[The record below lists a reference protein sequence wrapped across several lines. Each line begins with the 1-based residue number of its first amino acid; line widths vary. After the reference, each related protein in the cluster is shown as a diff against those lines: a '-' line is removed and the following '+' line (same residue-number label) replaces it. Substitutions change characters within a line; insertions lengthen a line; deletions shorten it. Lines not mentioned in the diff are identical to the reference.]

1 MAWLSTTE
9 NAAQTVST
17 MAMHPTELPSMTSMP
32 KQMIRTL
39 EPTIRRLDN
48 VTDRICHLEQLMAS
62 FEKQLAILKMNSQR
76 CQQQLDSTTAV
87 LRASDTTTIKDRL
100 AAIEQNV
107 LNLQLQ
113 AQMMIDNQQELQRQG
128 LQDRQQLRTMI
139 QQLQQGHPATP
150 ISPDEFTT
158 DLP

>member
-9 NAAQTVST
+9 NASQTVST

-62 FEKQLAILKMNSQR
+62 IEKQIAILKMNSQR

-100 AAIEQNV
+100 ATIEQNV

-113 AQMMIDNQQELQRQG
+113 TQMMIDNQQEQQRQE
-128 LQDRQQLRTMI
+128 LQDRQQLRAMI
-139 QQLQQGHPATP
+139 QQIQRGHPGTP